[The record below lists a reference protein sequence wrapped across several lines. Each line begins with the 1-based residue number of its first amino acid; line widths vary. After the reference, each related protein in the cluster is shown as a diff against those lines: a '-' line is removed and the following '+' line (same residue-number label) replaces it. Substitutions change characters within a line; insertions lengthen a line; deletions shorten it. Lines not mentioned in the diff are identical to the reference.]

1 MPYSISITFQ
11 DHTSYH
17 REEMVTFLCPSYFR
31 IFTVRSRFLT
41 LLQITIFARRAS
53 FMLLGKRSLSE
64 SPCGL
69 GSHAGTVALDS
80 WVPAGQSL
88 PLSPALSLDQL
99 ASKFRSKRHLSSSL
113 FFLRNFPLSSKLMD
127 SPMGASVVPQWYLT
141 KVASSVPAPPQKI
154 QLRPIEKPKLS
165 LEKSDLIKALKEIDP
180 SRLNCSC

>member
-99 ASKFRSKRHLSSSL
+99 ASKFRNKRHLSSSL

-127 SPMGASVVPQWYLT
+127 SPMGASVVPHESCLPS
-141 KVASSVPAPPQKI
+141 ARPPQKI
-154 QLRPIEKPKLS
+154 QLRPIEKPELP

>member
-41 LLQITIFARRAS
+41 LLQITIFARRVS

-88 PLSPALSLDQL
+88 PSSPALSLDHL

-113 FFLRNFPLSSKLMD
+113 FFLRNFPLSSKLRD
-127 SPMGASVVPQWYLT
+127 SPMGASVVPHESCLPS
-141 KVASSVPAPPQKI
+141 ARPPQKI
-154 QLRPIEKPKLS
+154 QLRPIEKPKLP